1 MNKVLDADTIA
12 ALLTRD
18 KQASDPRTRYP
29 VPPQEGPFRWYDSE
43 FRCAS
48 RGCGSPTRY
57 KLQGIPYCS
66 VHLINKMNDMLIEL
80 GVER

>member
-1 MNKVLDADTIA
+1 MELDFLQE
-12 ALLTRD
+12 LLDQPTESTNA
-18 KQASDPRTRYP
+18 KYP
-29 VPPQEGPFRWYDSE
+29 VPEQHGPFRFYDSE

-66 VHLINKMNDMLIEL
+66 VHVMRKMNDMLIEL
-80 GVER
+80 GVEK